1 VKAVAEDTAKAGDND
16 LGEVETLRWHQHGER
31 SIYDNPWVHLN
42 LVDVTPPNGKRFEH
56 HVVRLQKVVM
66 TALVDSDERVLLLWR
81 HRFVP
86 DSWGWELPGGIAEA
100 GETDE
105 VTAERETVEETG
117 WRPSGFEPLVAFQP
131 MPGMVDTP
139 HVILLARSSEHVGE
153 PTDEEEASIL
163 RWVPLAEVPQLI
175 ADGLV
180 AGAGSLVGLLQAV
193 ALYSR

>member
-1 VKAVAEDTAKAGDND
+1 VKAVAEDTAKAGHND
-16 LGEVETLRWHQHGER
+16 LGEVETLRWQQHGER

-105 VTAERETVEETG
+105 ATAERETVEETG
-117 WRPSGFEPLVAFQP
+117 WRPSGFEPLAAFQP

-139 HVILLARSSEHVGE
+139 HTILLARNSERVGE

-163 RWVPLAEVPQLI
+163 RWVPLADVPQLI